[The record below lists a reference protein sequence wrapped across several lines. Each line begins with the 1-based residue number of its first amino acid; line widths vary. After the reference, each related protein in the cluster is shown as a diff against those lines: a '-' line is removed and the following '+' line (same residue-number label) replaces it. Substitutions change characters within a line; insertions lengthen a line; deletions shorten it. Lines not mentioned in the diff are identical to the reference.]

1 METKFWIVTISEDNL
16 ELAISHNL
24 IGLPARRNYYVQLM
38 AEGDI
43 VVFYIGKK
51 RSGYYDRQGI
61 VANFGPIAR
70 IVGQPLYDE
79 TRIWKSRFGEIYP
92 WRRKI
97 SIILNKQISA
107 RNIIKELS
115 FVRNQSRWGFYLIRG
130 VRKITAEDYKM
141 IFNALD
147 SN

>member
-1 METKFWIVTISEDNL
+1 METKFWIVTVSEDNL

-38 AEGDI
+38 DEGDI

-70 IVGQPLYDE
+70 IVGLPFHDE
-79 TRIWKSRFGEIYP
+79 TRIWKSKFGEIYP

-115 FVRNQSRWGFYLIRG
+115 FVRNQSRWGLYLIRG
-130 VRKITAEDYKM
+130 VRRITAEDYKV
-141 IFNALD
+141 ISNAFD